1 MLRRNFA
8 LLCAL
13 RLLPEAGSV
22 NAVEHVELAQKD
34 GN

>member
-1 MLRRNFA
+1 MPRRNFT

-13 RLLPEAGSV
+13 LLPPGAGSV

-34 GN
+34 GK